1 MLSLYWKIFI
11 GFWFSSLILGS
22 GGVFLTHRLN
32 QQSPSDLQGLAPVKI
47 IDRSVF
53 IARRLPEEIDAWQRQ
68 LAENDIQ
75 LFVLHTEK
83 SPLSQPLFS
92 PEINALFAALD
103 ESHYSNETSLT
114 RLRIARKERSINGQE
129 IKFVLDMPS
138 PNVFKAREILSSA
151 GTQLVLGLLISALVC
166 YILARYLTRN
176 IEQLSIAA
184 RALARGDLSARA
196 RLSNLS
202 RNDELSN
209 LGHDFNQMATA
220 LETSKENQ
228 NRLIRDI
235 SHELRSPLAR
245 LQIALE
251 IARRKT
257 NSDELNR
264 IDRESQRLNEL
275 IGQLLAM
282 PDDDAPLTDTVDI
295 VELMNSIIEDCTIE
309 AEVKQVKLLLE
320 TDYHEALV
328 AATVKQL
335 HSAFENIIRNAIQ
348 YTRNDSQVKVIIS
361 TQPGHD
367 AVIAVGIID
376 QGPGVPEQD
385 IGHIFE
391 PFYRVDRARNRN
403 TGGYGIGLAIVQ
415 RVITRHAGQVKA
427 NNADDGLCVN
437 VTLPALAIGDD

>member
-75 LFVLHTEK
+75 LFVLYTEK
-83 SPLSQPLFS
+83 SPLSRPLFS
-92 PEINALFAALD
+92 PEINALFAALND
-103 ESHYSNETSLT
+103 SHYSNETSLT
-114 RLRIARKERSINGQE
+114 RLRIGRKERSINGQE
-129 IKFVLDMPS
+129 IQFVLDMPS
-138 PNVFKAREILSSA
+138 PNVFKAREILSSV

-176 IEQLSIAA
+176 IERLSLAA

-228 NRLIRDI
+228 KIGPSGDV
-235 SHELRSPLAR
+235 
-245 LQIALE
+245 LQWLE
-251 IARRKT
+251 EPSYFFKLSKWQ
-257 NSDELNR
+257 N
-264 IDRESQRLNEL
+264 
-275 IGQLLAM
+275 
-282 PDDDAPLTDTVDI
+282 
-295 VELMNSIIEDCTIE
+295 
-309 AEVKQVKLLLE
+309 KLLKFYSE
-320 TDYHEALV
+320 NPNFIKPKSRYNEVIKFVEAGLQDLSISRTSFSWGINV
-328 AATVKQL
+328 PGSSEHIIYVWLDALFNYISVLTSEKDNYDKYWPADAHIVGKDIL
-335 HSAFENIIRNAIQ
+335 KFHAIFWPAFLLSAN
-348 YTRNDSQVKVIIS
+348 
-361 TQPGHD
+361 
-367 AVIAVGIID
+367 
-376 QGPGVPEQD
+376 
-385 IGHIFE
+385 
-391 PFYRVDRARNRN
+391 
-403 TGGYGIGLAIVQ
+403 L
-415 RVITRHAGQVKA
+415 
-427 NNADDGLCVN
+427 
-437 VTLPALAIGDD
+437 